1 MYDYKCSIY
10 CGYLNSFD
18 YLKIVEKETFS
29 ASSEHT
35 YFRNIPA
42 DSFINL
48 FLIIAYNRFTRLKSF
63 QSISPRVE
71 QFFVSI

>member
-1 MYDYKCSIY
+1 MYKYKYFIY

-18 YLKIVEKETFS
+18 YPKIVEKETFS

-35 YFRNIPA
+35 YFRNILD

-48 FLIIAYNRFTRLKSF
+48 FFIIA
-63 QSISPRVE
+63 
-71 QFFVSI
+71 